1 MNRSVD
7 AGVGEDLGL
16 ADGGDGQPDRA
27 GLDLATGDVD
37 ALVGLGVRAQ
47 GDAPLAHQRGHRR
60 DARVHPVEID
70 DHRRRIEG
78 AGPSVVE
85 QSVRHRP
92 ASLARD
98 RPMHLGGGPVRGK
111 IPLGRA
117 GGGGGRP
124 QRQEGVGD
132 AMTISPRVGLALESI
147 EELDPVLWEAMVGE
161 RRRQHDKIELIASE
175 NYVSAAVMEAQGSW
189 LTNKYAE
196 GLPGKRYY
204 GGCEFVDVAE
214 RLAQERALA
223 LYPGAEHVNV
233 QPHSGAQAN
242 MAAYFS
248 VLEPGDRIMGMNLA
262 HGGHLT
268 HGMAL
273 NFSGRLYEV
282 HAYGVRQDTERIDYD
297 AMEAQAKEVRPKLIV
312 GGASAYPRIWDFER
326 MAAIAADVGA
336 MLFIDMAHIAGLVAA
351 DVHPSPFPHADLVTT
366 TTHKTLRGPRGGM
379 LFGRRSLRPGL
390 DPAAF
395 PAVKNGD
402 ADGALAASIDRN
414 VFPGTQGGPL
424 MHVIAGKAVAFKLAA
439 EETFRNDQRR
449 TIENARVIADT
460 LAGLGAR
467 VVSGGTD
474 NHLLLVDVTPL
485 GVTGKEAEHLLD
497 EIGIT
502 VNKNAIPF
510 DTLPPNTASG
520 IRIGTPA
527 TTSRGFGPDEMRTIG
542 RIIIDAIA
550 KRDEP
555 AAQARLADEVRE
567 IVARFPVPGLPAA

>member
-1 MNRSVD
+1 
-7 AGVGEDLGL
+7 
-16 ADGGDGQPDRA
+16 
-27 GLDLATGDVD
+27 
-37 ALVGLGVRAQ
+37 
-47 GDAPLAHQRGHRR
+47 
-60 DARVHPVEID
+60 
-70 DHRRRIEG
+70 
-78 AGPSVVE
+78 
-85 QSVRHRP
+85 
-92 ASLARD
+92 
-98 RPMHLGGGPVRGK
+98 
-111 IPLGRA
+111 
-117 GGGGGRP
+117 
-124 QRQEGVGD
+124 
-132 AMTISPRVGLALESI
+132 MTISPGVRLALESL
-147 EELDPVLWEAMVGE
+147 EDVDPVLWEAMVAE

-204 GGCEFVDVAE
+204 GGCEYVDVAE
-214 RLAQERALA
+214 RLAQDRALA
-223 LYPGAEHVNV
+223 LYPAAEHVNV

-248 VLEPGDRIMGMNLA
+248 VLETGDRIMGMNLA

-297 AMEAQAKEVRPKLIV
+297 AMEAQAREVRPKLIV
-312 GGASAYPRIWDFER
+312 GGASAYPRLWDFER

-336 MLFIDMAHIAGLVAA
+336 MLFIDMAHFAGLVAA
-351 DVHPSPFPHADLVTT
+351 GVHPSPFPYADLVTT

-379 LFGRRSLRPGL
+379 TFGRRSLRPGL

-395 PAVKNGD
+395 PAVKNG
-402 ADGALAASIDRN
+402 AAEGSLAASIDRN

-439 EETFRNDQRR
+439 EETFRADQRR
-449 TIENARVIADT
+449 TVENARVMAET

-527 TTSRGFGPDEMRTIG
+527 TTSRGFGPDEMKAVG
-542 RIIIDAIA
+542 AMIIEAIS
-550 KRDEP
+550 KRDDQ
-555 AAQARLADEVRE
+555 ATQARLAGEVRE